1 MLYLSKILL
10 IASLFFL
17 SIPKDSF
24 AQQQRN
30 PVLEYCTGT
39 WCQWC
44 PCGHTI
50 VEQIESSLPNAIF
63 LGYHGPAGSS
73 DPFDDFPG
81 NSIISLLTF
90 SAYPTGIIDRTSA
103 PVGRDSWFNSVNNRN
118 GVPANVSINTN
129 GIFDPVNRLLN
140 LNINSTALQNL
151 SGTFKMNL
159 IILEDSLIYSQSGNT
174 SCPGGSQYVHDNVVR
189 AMINGAEGEMLV
201 NGSTWNIGE
210 TISKNIQYTVPANF
224 NADKC
229 DLVVLVYKTQSP
241 FYVSQIQQAEEYE
254 LTNLSQIS
262 IFVTSPNGGE
272 NILGGSNYD
281 VTWTAHNTDSVKIE
295 YSSDTGISWL
305 PVVNS
310 YLNTGLFEWDVPEIS
325 STNCKIRISSTVS
338 PANSDVSN
346 NSFTIYPFQFDVFTG
361 WNLISVP
368 IRSEDMSKISLF
380 PNSIS
385 GAYGYNNG
393 YSIVDTLRNATGYW
407 LKFNAAEIINL
418 YGGIV
423 TQDTV
428 NVVSGWNM
436 IGPFDEVI
444 NINSITTQPP
454 NLLAS
459 SFYGYGGGYYV
470 ANEFEPGRGYWIKV
484 NANGVIQLNTNFSEK
499 NRN

>member
-1 MLYLSKILL
+1 MLYLPKILL
-10 IASLFFL
+10 VASFLFLNF
-17 SIPKDSF
+17 PKDLF

-44 PCGHTI
+44 PCGHLVI
-50 VEQIESSLPNAIF
+50 EQIKSSIPNAIF

-73 DPFDDFPG
+73 DPYDDFPG
-81 NSIISLLTF
+81 NSIMNLLTL

-103 PVGRDSWFNSVNNRN
+103 PVGRESWFSSVNNRN
-118 GVPANVSINTN
+118 SVPANVSISTN
-129 GIFDPVNRLLN
+129 GTFDPVNRLLN

-159 IILEDSLIYSQSGNT
+159 IILEDSLVYSQSGNT
-174 SCPGGSQYVHDNVVR
+174 SCPGGSQYLHNNVVR
-189 AMINGAEGEMLV
+189 AMINGAEGEMLI

-224 NADKC
+224 VIGKC
-229 DLVVLVYKTQSP
+229 NLVVLVYKVQSP
-241 FYVSQIQQAEEYE
+241 FYQSQMQQAVRFTF
-254 LTNLSQIS
+254 TNLSQIS
-262 IFVTSPNGGE
+262 ITVTSPNGGE

-281 VTWTAHNTDSVKIE
+281 VTWTAQNTDSVKIE
-295 YSSDTGISWL
+295 FSSDSGVNWL
-305 PVVNS
+305 PVENS
-310 YLNTGLFEWDVPEIS
+310 FLNTGLFNWDVPETV
-325 STNCKIRISSTVS
+325 STNCKIRISSTGS
-338 PANSDVSN
+338 PANYDVN
-346 NSFTIYPFQFDVFTG
+346 NNPFTIYAFQFDVFTG

-368 IRSEDMSKISLF
+368 ILSEDMSKSSLF
-380 PNSIS
+380 PNSVS

-393 YSIVDTLRNATGYW
+393 YSMIDTLRNAAGYW
-407 LKFNAAEIINL
+407 LKFNTGEIIDL
-418 YGGIV
+418 YGNYI
-423 TQDTV
+423 TPDTV
-428 NVVSGWNM
+428 NVVSGWNI

-470 ANEFEPGRGYWIKV
+470 ANELEPGRGYWIKANV
-484 NANGVIQLNTNFSEK
+484 NGIIQLNTNFSRK

>member
-1 MLYLSKILL
+1 MLYLLRILL
-10 IASLFFL
+10 ITSFL
-17 SIPKDSF
+17 YLYLPKDLS

-44 PCGHTI
+44 PCGHI
-50 VEQIESSLPNAIF
+50 VIEQIKASIPNAIF

-81 NSIISLLTF
+81 NSIISFLTF

-103 PVGRDSWFNSVNNRN
+103 PVGRESWFNSVNNRN
-118 GVPANVSINTN
+118 SVPANVSIATN
-129 GIFDPVNRLLN
+129 GTFNPVNRLLN

-159 IILEDSLIYSQSGNT
+159 IIIEDSLVYPQSGNT

-201 NGSTWNIGE
+201 NGSTWNMGE

-224 NADKC
+224 VIGRC
-229 DLVVLVYKTQSP
+229 HLVILVYKVQSP
-241 FYVSQIQQAEEYE
+241 FYLSQIQQAVKFT

-262 IFVTSPNGGE
+262 ITVTSPNGGE

-281 VTWTAHNTDSVKIE
+281 VTWIAQNTDSVKIE
-295 YSSDTGISWL
+295 FSSDSGITWL

-310 YLNTGLFEWDVPEIS
+310 YLNTGSFEWDVPETS

-338 PANSDVSN
+338 PANYDVSN

-368 IRSEDMSKISLF
+368 ILSEDMSKTFCFQTQYL
-380 PNSIS
+380 
-385 GAYGYNNG
+385 
-393 YSIVDTLRNATGYW
+393 VLTDTT
-407 LKFNAAEIINL
+407 
-418 YGGIV
+418 
-423 TQDTV
+423 
-428 NVVSGWNM
+428 M
-436 IGPFDEVI
+436 
-444 NINSITTQPP
+444 
-454 NLLAS
+454 
-459 SFYGYGGGYYV
+459 
-470 ANEFEPGRGYWIKV
+470 
-484 NANGVIQLNTNFSEK
+484 VIQ
-499 NRN
+499 